1 MNSVTIHTK
10 AFFADT
16 GEWVV
21 SCSVDTQT
29 GSRIGSETVYG
40 PESMTD
46 EELKGAILAKYL

>member
-29 GSRIGSETVYG
+29 GSRIGSETVRG